1 MKQLFLYS
9 TLIGLLLAVAC
20 QDVTVG
26 FLETRNA
33 VYQPDSM
40 IVKAKLDPEE
50 DAYQIEF
57 KIPWQ
62 STSIDGVQ
70 GTSPV
75 RYSIR
80 GIASEHPEAVSQF
93 TMRGKGII
101 ELPYNHT
108 VPEGRYIVNVRIE
121 AGERVHDL
129 DSMYTVIVR

>member
-1 MKQLFLYS
+1 MYF
-9 TLIGLLLAVAC
+9 
-20 QDVTVG
+20 
-26 FLETRNA
+26 
-33 VYQPDSM
+33 PDSM
-40 IVKAKLDPEE
+40 IVKASLDPEE
-50 DAYQIEF
+50 DARQIEF

-75 RYSIR
+75 RYSIKS
-80 GIASEHPEAVSQF
+80 IESEHPGAVAQF

-108 VPEGRYIVNVRIE
+108 VPAGRYVVNVRIE
-121 AGERVHDL
+121 AGEHVQEL

>member
-1 MKQLFLYS
+1 MKQVVYILF
-9 TLIGLLLAVAC
+9 ICGLFAYGC
-20 QDVTVG
+20 QDITIG
-26 FLETRNA
+26 YLETRNA
-33 VYQPDSM
+33 VYFPDSM
-40 IVKAKLDPEE
+40 IVKASLDPEE
-50 DAYQIEF
+50 DARQIEF

-75 RYSIR
+75 RYSIKS
-80 GIASEHPEAVSQF
+80 IDSEHPGAVAQF

-108 VPEGRYIVNVRIE
+108 VPAGRYVVNVRIE
-121 AGERVHDL
+121 AGEHVQEL